1 MKQIT
6 MCKIVQKQYFSFILA
21 LLVVCVTT
29 QSAWSAF
36 TIADEK
42 KLGKEIYD
50 KLEKNNFLLHDKRLE
65 AYISKIGN
73 HVLQRSDKAP
83 FDFTFS
89 IFNSSAI
96 NAFATPG
103 GYVYI
108 NKGLISV
115 VNNEA
120 QLAGVIAHEIAHANA
135 RHVASIIEKSKKLNL
150 AMMAAIIAAAL
161 LGGGGE
167 ATAAIATFSIA
178 GATSISLKYQR
189 EHEEEADRM
198 GIEYLVKSGYY
209 PAAMV
214 EFLKIMKQYEFISK
228 SIPSYLFTHPGTDDR
243 IFYLDSLLQTQY
255 RGDGARDIVGSFVR
269 MQSLIGLDANGLFN
283 RRKTLTQSLQKNP
296 RNVDLLYALAM
307 TEEQLGH
314 TRAAV
319 EHLNRGLS
327 IAPRD
332 GDILKSI
339 GMISLKTGN
348 VGLARLRLLE
358 ASRVNPEDDQVTL
371 ALGKAH
377 YAAGDFKS
385 ALNCFL
391 KLQDRTPE
399 DGDIDYH
406 IAMSYGRLNQQG
418 DSHYYFGLHFKKK
431 KKQDSALFHFKKALE
446 YFPGES
452 PKASSIQNAI
462 TEMRTGKPEKPDKK
476 TEAQPNTPK

>member
-1 MKQIT
+1 
-6 MCKIVQKQYFSFILA
+6 MCKIFQKQCFSFILA
-21 LLVVCVTT
+21 VLVVFVTT

-50 KLEKNNFLLHDKRLE
+50 KLEKNAFLLHDKKLNT
-65 AYISKIGN
+65 YIGN
-73 HVLQRSDKAP
+73 IGNRILQHSDKAP
-83 FDFTFS
+83 FDYTFS

-115 VNNEA
+115 VENEA

-150 AMMAAIIAAAL
+150 AMMAAVIAAAL

-178 GATSISLKYQR
+178 GAASISLKYRR
-189 EHEEEADRM
+189 EHEEEADRL
-198 GIEYLVKSGYY
+198 GIGYLADAGYY
-209 PAAMV
+209 PAAMI
-214 EFLKIMKQYEFISK
+214 EFLKIIKQYEFISK
-228 SIPSYLFTHPGTDDR
+228 SIPSYLFTHPGTDNR
-243 IFYLDSLLQTQY
+243 IFYLDSLLHTHY
-255 RGDGARDIVGSFVR
+255 RGGGSRDIVGNFVR
-269 MQSLIGLDANGLFN
+269 MQSLIVLDGNGLIN
-283 RRKTLTQSLQKNP
+283 RRKTLTQSLHKDP

-314 TRAAV
+314 TRTAV
-319 EHLNRGLS
+319 DYLNKALS

-332 GDILKSI
+332 GDVLKSI

-348 VGLARLRLLE
+348 SGLARHHLLE
-358 ASRVNPEDDQVTL
+358 ASRVNPEDDQITL

-377 YAAGDFKS
+377 YATGDFQS
-385 ALNCFL
+385 ALECFL
-391 KLQDRTPE
+391 KLRDKTL
-399 DGDIDYH
+399 DDADIEYH

-431 KKQDSALFHFKKALE
+431 QKEDSALFHFQKALE

-452 PKASSIQNAI
+452 TKASSIQNA
-462 TEMRTGKPEKPDKK
+462 MKDLRTGKPAKPDKK
-476 TEAQPNTPK
+476 TDGKPKPLN

>member
-1 MKQIT
+1 
-6 MCKIVQKQYFSFILA
+6 MCKIVQKQCFSFILV
-21 LLVVCVTT
+21 LLVVIVTT

-73 HVLQRSDKAP
+73 HVLQRSEKAP

-103 GYVYI
+103 GYIYI

-150 AMMAAIIAAAL
+150 AMMAAVIAAAL

-178 GATSISLKYQR
+178 GAASISLKYRR
-189 EHEEEADRM
+189 EHEEEADRL

-209 PAAMV
+209 PAAMI

-243 IFYLDSLLQTQY
+243 IFYLDSLLQTHY
-255 RGDGARDIVGSFVR
+255 RGGGARDIVGKFVR
-269 MQSLIGLDANGLFN
+269 MQSLIVLDGNGLVN
-283 RRKTLTQSLQKNP
+283 RRKTLTQALQKDP
-296 RNVDLLYALAM
+296 RNIDLLYALAM

-319 EHLNRGLS
+319 EHLNRALS
-327 IAPRD
+327 IAPLD

-348 VGLARLRLLE
+348 VGLARLHLLE

-377 YAAGDFKS
+377 YATGDFQS

-391 KLQDRTPE
+391 KLQDRST
-399 DGDIDYH
+399 DDLDIDYH

-431 KKQDSALFHFKKALE
+431 QKEDSALFHFQKALE

-462 TEMRTGKPEKPDKK
+462 TELRTGKPVKTDNK
-476 TEAQPNTPK
+476 TEAKPNTPK

>member
-1 MKQIT
+1 
-6 MCKIVQKQYFSFILA
+6 MCKIVQKQYFSLILA
-21 LLVVCVTT
+21 VFIIVLLGT

-50 KLEKNNFLLHDKRLE
+50 KLEKNNFLLHDKKLE
-65 AYISKIGN
+65 AYIGNIGN
-73 HVLQRSDKAP
+73 RVLQRSDKAP

-103 GYVYI
+103 GYIYI
-108 NKGLISV
+108 NKGLISIV
-115 VNNEA
+115 DNEA

-150 AMMAAIIAAAL
+150 AMLAAVIAAAL

-178 GATSISLKYQR
+178 GAASISLKYRR
-189 EHEEEADRM
+189 EHEEEADRL
-198 GIEYLVKSGYY
+198 GIGYLVDAGYY
-209 PAAMV
+209 PAAMI

-243 IFYLDSLLQTQY
+243 IFYLDSLLHTHY
-255 RGDGARDIVGSFVR
+255 RGSGARDIVGKFVR
-269 MQSLIGLDANGLFN
+269 MQSLIVLDGNGLVN
-283 RRKTLTQSLQKNP
+283 RRKMLTQALLKDP
-296 RNVDLLYALAM
+296 RNIDLLYALAM

-319 EHLNRGLS
+319 EHLNKALS

-332 GDILKSI
+332 GDVHKSI
-339 GMISLKTGN
+339 GIISLKTGN
-348 VGLARLRLLE
+348 IGLARVHLIE
-358 ASRVNPEDDQVTL
+358 ASRVNPDDDQITL

-377 YAAGDFKS
+377 YATGDYQS

-391 KLQDRTPE
+391 KLRERTP
-399 DGDIDYH
+399 DDLDIDYH
-406 IAMSYGRLNQQG
+406 LAMSYGRLNQQG
-418 DSHYYFGLHFKKK
+418 DSHYYFGLHFKKNQK
-431 KKQDSALFHFKKALE
+431 KDSALFHLQKALE
-446 YFPGES
+446 YFPEES
-452 PKASSIQNAI
+452 SRATSINDAI
-462 TEMRTGKPEKPDKK
+462 TELRSGKPEKPDKK
-476 TEAQPNTPK
+476 KEAKPNTPK